1 MRRLCTGLAET
12 GDSDLNFGAFLLMP
26 SPRALPH
33 AEIYARGLEVAQAA
47 EALGYD
53 GIWLA
58 EHHFSNYG
66 YLSCPL
72 IMATHLAARTSRI
85 RIGTAVVV
93 LPLHNPLMV
102 AEEAATI
109 DLLSEGRF
117 DLGLGRG
124 YQQYEFQ
131 RLGLDLKDSRAR
143 WEEAIEIVTR
153 AFTEDSFSFQGE
165 HFSFPET
172 TVLPKPYQKPH
183 PPIWVVGQSPESID
197 GAVRRGFN
205 VVTGGAAFPIG
216 RIEERREQF
225 EDAVLRHGRGGQL
238 QFGIQQKIY
247 VTESEDEAEKMAEHG
262 LWNMRVSLS
271 LRLGR
276 EQVEKGRV
284 TDVPIENEPSIQELV
299 ARHFLFG
306 TPDTVSE
313 KLIRLQE
320 KLQLDHLNCDFW
332 LGDMPHDKVLR
343 SMELFAR
350 YVMPK
355 FQDAPKTE
363 TLTPAG

>member
-1 MRRLCTGLAET
+1 M
-12 GDSDLNFGAFLLMP
+12 NFGAFLLMP

-33 AEIYARGLEVAQAA
+33 AEIYARGLEIAQAA
-47 EALGYD
+47 EDMGYD
-53 GIWLA
+53 GVWLA

-66 YLSCPL
+66 YLSQPL
-72 IMATHLAARTSRI
+72 IMATHLAAKTKRI

-131 RLGLDLKDSRAR
+131 RLGFDLKDSRSR

-183 PPIWVVGQSPESID
+183 P
-197 GAVRRGFN
+197 
-205 VVTGGAAFPIG
+205 
-216 RIEERREQF
+216 
-225 EDAVLRHGRGGQL
+225 
-238 QFGIQQKIY
+238 
-247 VTESEDEAEKMAEHG
+247 
-262 LWNMRVSLS
+262 
-271 LRLGR
+271 
-276 EQVEKGRV
+276 
-284 TDVPIENEPSIQELV
+284 
-299 ARHFLFG
+299 
-306 TPDTVSE
+306 
-313 KLIRLQE
+313 
-320 KLQLDHLNCDFW
+320 
-332 LGDMPHDKVLR
+332 R
-343 SMELFAR
+343 S
-350 YVMPK
+350 
-355 FQDAPKTE
+355 
-363 TLTPAG
+363 G

>member
-1 MRRLCTGLAET
+1 M
-12 GDSDLNFGAFLLMP
+12 NFGAFLLMP

-47 EALGYD
+47 EDMGYD
-53 GIWLA
+53 GVWLA

-66 YLSCPL
+66 YLSQPL
-72 IMATHLAARTSRI
+72 IMATHLAAKTSRI

-102 AEEAATI
+102 AEQASTI

-131 RLGLDLKDSRAR
+131 RLGLDLKDSRGR
-143 WEEAIEIVTR
+143 WEEAIGIVTR
-153 AFTEDSFSFQGE
+153 AFTEESFSFQGDY
-165 HFSFPET
+165 FSFPET
-172 TVLPKPYQKPH
+172 TVLPKPHQKPH

-216 RIEERREQF
+216 RIEQRREQF
-225 EDAVLRHGRGGQL
+225 DEAVHRYGREGEL

-247 VTESEDEAEKMAEHG
+247 VTESDEEAVRMAEHG

-276 EQVEKGRV
+276 EQVERGRV
-284 TDVPIENEPSIQELV
+284 TDVPIEDEPSIEELV
-299 ARHFLFG
+299 DKHFLFG
-306 TPDTVSE
+306 TPDTVTA
-313 KLIRLQE
+313 KLYRLQE
-320 KLQLDHLNCDFW
+320 QLKLDHLNCDFW
-332 LGDMPHDKVLR
+332 LGDMPQDKVLR
-343 SMELFAR
+343 SMELFAK
-350 YVMPK
+350 YVMPQ
-355 FQDAPKTE
+355 FQVAPGAGA
-363 TLTPAG
+363 LSPAG

>member
-1 MRRLCTGLAET
+1 M
-12 GDSDLNFGAFLLMP
+12 NFGAFLLMP
-26 SPRALPH
+26 SPSVRPH
-33 AEIYARGLEVAQAA
+33 AEIYARGLDIAQAA

-53 GIWLA
+53 GVWLA

-66 YLSCPL
+66 YLSQPL
-72 IMATHLAARTSRI
+72 IMATHLAAKTSRI

-102 AEEAATI
+102 AEQAATI
-109 DLLSEGRF
+109 DLLSQGRF

-131 RLGLDLKDSRAR
+131 RLGLDLKDSRGR
-143 WEEAIEIVTR
+143 WEEAIEIVAR
-153 AFTEDSFSFQGE
+153 AFTEESFSYQGE
-165 HFSFPET
+165 YYSFPET
-172 TVLPKPYQKPH
+172 NVLPKPYQKPH

-197 GAVRRGFN
+197 GAVRRGFH

-225 EDAVLRHGRGGQL
+225 DAAVQRHGQEGQL
-238 QFGIQQKIY
+238 QFGIQQKIH
-247 VTESEDEAEKMAEHG
+247 VTESEEEAVKMAEHG

-284 TDVPIENEPSIQELV
+284 TDVPIEDEPSIQELV
-299 ARHFLFG
+299 DRHFLFG

-313 KLIRLQE
+313 KLTRLQD
-320 KLQLDHLNCDFW
+320 KLRLDHLNCDFW
-332 LGDMPHDKVLR
+332 LGDMPQDKVLR

-350 YVMPK
+350 HVMPR
-355 FQDAPKTE
+355 FQDAPKAE
-363 TLTPAG
+363 TLAPAG

>member
-1 MRRLCTGLAET
+1 M
-12 GDSDLNFGAFLLMP
+12 NFGAFLLMP
-26 SPRALPH
+26 SPSVRPH

-47 EALGYD
+47 EDLGYD
-53 GIWLA
+53 GVWLA

-66 YLSCPL
+66 YLSQPL
-72 IMATHLAARTSRI
+72 IMATHLAAKTSRI

-102 AEEAATI
+102 AEQAATI

-131 RLGLDLKDSRAR
+131 RLGLDLKDSRGR

-153 AFTEDSFSFQGE
+153 AFTEDSFSFQGQYYD
-165 HFSFPET
+165 FPET
-172 TVLPKPYQKPH
+172 NVLPKPYQAPH
-183 PPIWVVGQSPESID
+183 PPIWVVGQSPESINA
-197 GAVRRGFN
+197 AVRRGFH

-225 EDAVLRHGRGGQL
+225 DAAVARHGKAGQL

-247 VTESEDEAEKMAEHG
+247 VTESEEEALKMAEHG

-276 EQVEKGRV
+276 EQVDRGRV
-284 TDVPIENEPSIQELV
+284 TDVPIEDEPSIQELV
-299 ARHFLFG
+299 DKHFLFG
-306 TPDTVSE
+306 TPETVAN
-313 KLIRLQE
+313 KLLRLKEQ
-320 KLQLDHLNCDFW
+320 LHLDHLNCDFW
-332 LGDMPHDKVLR
+332 LGSMPQDKVLR
-343 SMELFAR
+343 SMELFAKH
-350 YVMPK
+350 VMPRV
-355 FQDAPKTE
+355 QEAESSRAP
-363 TLTPAG
+363 TPAG

>member
-1 MRRLCTGLAET
+1 M
-12 GDSDLNFGAFLLMP
+12 NFGAFLLMP
-26 SPRALPH
+26 SPSVRPH
-33 AEIYARGLEVAQAA
+33 AEIYARGLEIAQAA

-53 GIWLA
+53 GVWLA

-66 YLSCPL
+66 YLSQPL
-72 IMATHLAARTSRI
+72 IMATHLAAKTSRI

-102 AEEAATI
+102 AEQAATI

-143 WEEAIEIVTR
+143 WEEAIEIATR
-153 AFTEDSFSFQGE
+153 AFTEESFSYQGE
-165 HFSFPET
+165 YYNFPET
-172 TVLPKPYQKPH
+172 NVLPKPYQKPH

-197 GAVRRGFN
+197 GAARRGFH

-225 EDAVLRHGRGGQL
+225 DDAVRRHGREGQL

-247 VTESEDEAEKMAEHG
+247 VTESEEEAVKMARHG
-262 LWNMRVSLS
+262 LWSMRVSLS

-276 EQVEKGRV
+276 EQVERGRV
-284 TDVPIENEPSIQELV
+284 TDVPIENEPSIEELV
-299 ARHFLFG
+299 DRHFLFG

-313 KLIRLQE
+313 KLMRLQN
-320 KLQLDHLNCDFW
+320 KLKLDHLNCDFW
-332 LGDMPHDKVLR
+332 LGDMPQDKVLR
-343 SMELFAR
+343 SMELFAMH
-350 YVMPK
+350 VMPK
-355 FQDAPKTE
+355 FRDAPKAE
-363 TLTPAG
+363 TLIPAR

>member
-1 MRRLCTGLAET
+1 M
-12 GDSDLNFGAFLLMP
+12 NFGAFLLMP
-26 SPRALPH
+26 SPSVRPH
-33 AEIYARGLEVAQAA
+33 AEIYARGLDIAQAA

-53 GIWLA
+53 GVWLA

-66 YLSCPL
+66 YLSQPL
-72 IMATHLAARTSRI
+72 IMATHLAAKTSRI

-102 AEEAATI
+102 AEQAATI

-131 RLGLDLKDSRAR
+131 RLGLDLKDSRGR

-153 AFTEDSFSFQGE
+153 AFTEESFSYQGE
-165 HFSFPET
+165 YYSFPET
-172 TVLPKPYQKPH
+172 NVLPKPYQKPH

-197 GAVRRGFN
+197 GAVRRGFH

-225 EDAVLRHGRGGQL
+225 DAAVQRHGQEGQL
-238 QFGIQQKIY
+238 QFGIQQKIH
-247 VTESEDEAEKMAEHG
+247 VTESEEEAVKMAEHG

-299 ARHFLFG
+299 DRHFLFG
-306 TPDTVSE
+306 TPDTISE
-313 KLIRLQE
+313 KLTRLQD
-320 KLQLDHLNCDFW
+320 KLRLDHLNCDFW
-332 LGDMPHDKVLR
+332 LGDMPQDKVLR

-350 YVMPK
+350 HVMPR
-355 FQDAPKTE
+355 FQDAPKAE

>member
-1 MRRLCTGLAET
+1 M
-12 GDSDLNFGAFLLMP
+12 NFGAFLLMP
-26 SPRALPH
+26 SPSVRPH
-33 AEIYARGLEVAQAA
+33 AEIYARGLDIAQAA

-53 GIWLA
+53 GVWLA

-66 YLSCPL
+66 YLSQPL
-72 IMATHLAARTSRI
+72 IMATHLAAKTSRI

-102 AEEAATI
+102 AEQAATI

-131 RLGLDLKDSRAR
+131 RLGLDLKDSRGR

-153 AFTEDSFSFQGE
+153 AFTEESFSYQGE
-165 HFSFPET
+165 YYSFPET
-172 TVLPKPYQKPH
+172 NVLPKSYQKPH

-197 GAVRRGFN
+197 GAVRRGFH

-225 EDAVLRHGRGGQL
+225 DAAVQRHGQDGRL
-238 QFGIQQKIY
+238 QFGIQQKIH
-247 VTESEDEAEKMAEHG
+247 VTESEEEAVKMAEHG

-299 ARHFLFG
+299 DRHFLFG

-313 KLIRLQE
+313 KLTRLQD
-320 KLQLDHLNCDFW
+320 KLRLDHLNCDFW
-332 LGDMPHDKVLR
+332 LGDMPQDKVLR

-350 YVMPK
+350 HVMPR
-355 FQDAPKTE
+355 FQDAPKAE

>member
-1 MRRLCTGLAET
+1 M
-12 GDSDLNFGAFLLMP
+12 NFGAFLLMP

-47 EALGYD
+47 EDMGYD
-53 GIWLA
+53 GVWLA

-66 YLSCPL
+66 YLSQPL
-72 IMATHLAARTSRI
+72 IMATHLAAKTSRI

-102 AEEAATI
+102 AEQASTI

-131 RLGLDLKDSRAR
+131 RLGLDLKDSRGR

-153 AFTEDSFSFQGE
+153 AFTEESFSFQGE
-165 HFSFPET
+165 YFNFPET

-216 RIEERREQF
+216 RIEQRREQF
-225 EDAVLRHGRGGQL
+225 DEAVRRYGREGQL

-247 VTESEDEAEKMAEHG
+247 VTESDEEAVRMAEHG

-276 EQVEKGRV
+276 EQVERGRV
-284 TDVPIENEPSIQELV
+284 TDVPIEDEPSIEELV
-299 ARHFLFG
+299 DKHFLFG
-306 TPDTVSE
+306 TPDTVIA
-313 KLIRLQE
+313 KLSRLQE
-320 KLQLDHLNCDFW
+320 QLKLDHLNCDFW
-332 LGDMPHDKVLR
+332 LGDMPQDKVLR
-343 SMELFAR
+343 SMELFSKH
-350 YVMPK
+350 VMPQ
-355 FQDAPKTE
+355 FQVAPGAAA
-363 TLTPAG
+363 LSPAG